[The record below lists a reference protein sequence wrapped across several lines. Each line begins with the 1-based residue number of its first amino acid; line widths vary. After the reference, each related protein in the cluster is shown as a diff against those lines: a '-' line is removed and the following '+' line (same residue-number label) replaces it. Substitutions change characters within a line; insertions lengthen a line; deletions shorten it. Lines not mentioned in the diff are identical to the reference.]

1 MGPCICR
8 DVAFFQSLRQ
18 FDKEIFLTAKAQGCP
33 HCGGPLDTANYLRKT
48 RGMAEEN
55 ELRFSLCCRR
65 EGCRKRRLPPSVR
78 FLGRR
83 VYGAWVVIMAVDF
96 CQELG
101 LKGKIARQ
109 TIARWKAFWKE
120 RFSEM
125 SPFLKFARGVLP
137 PGVQLSDRP
146 ASFVV
151 HFGFPARKSW
161 LPILRFFTN
170 SL

>member
-1 MGPCICR
+1 MGVVLVTCYYTRINTMGPCICR

-83 VYGAWVVIMAVDF
+83 V
-96 CQELG
+96 
-101 LKGKIARQ
+101 
-109 TIARWKAFWKE
+109 
-120 RFSEM
+120 
-125 SPFLKFARGVLP
+125 
-137 PGVQLSDRP
+137 
-146 ASFVV
+146 
-151 HFGFPARKSW
+151 
-161 LPILRFFTN
+161 LPIKLQREDRQDF
-170 SL
+170 SQE